1 MELCVFQGTF
11 NPIHKIHIKVAEF
24 VKQNYDF
31 NKILF
36 IPAFIP
42 PHKSV
47 DKNLAIHRYN
57 MVKLAID
64 GIDGFEV
71 SDIEY
76 KRNENS
82 YTYHTI
88 LELKK
93 IYDIKDKIHFII
105 GTDAFEKIETWYET
119 NKLKE
124 LVHFIVFP
132 RTDKFNKNDF
142 EHLKA
147 KGYDFE
153 FAKMDYV
160 NVSST
165 DLRDKVKNNASI
177 DTIEINRV
185 KEYIEKHGLYLN

>member
-1 MELCVFQGTF
+1 MKLCVFQGTF
-11 NPIHKIHIKVAEF
+11 NPIHKIHIKVAKF

-31 NKILF
+31 DKILF

-42 PHKSV
+42 PHKNV

-57 MVKLAID
+57 MVKLAIN
-64 GIDGFEV
+64 GIDGFEI

-93 IYDIKDKIHFII
+93 IYKINDKIHFII

-119 NKLKE
+119 DKLKD

-132 RTDKFNKNDF
+132 RTNNFIKDDF
-142 EHLKA
+142 EHLKI

-153 FAKMDYV
+153 FASMDYID
-160 NVSST
+160 VSST

-177 DTIEINRV
+177 ENIELKKV
-185 KEYIEKHGLYLN
+185 KEYIKNNGLYLD